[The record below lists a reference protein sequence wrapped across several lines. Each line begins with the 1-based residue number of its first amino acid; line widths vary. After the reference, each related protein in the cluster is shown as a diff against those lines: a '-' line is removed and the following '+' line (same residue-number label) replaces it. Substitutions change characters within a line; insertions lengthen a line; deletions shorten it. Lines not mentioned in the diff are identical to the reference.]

1 MNHMPGDSSKR
12 QRIPPMFVR
21 LQKLMC
27 FPLRVWAPSTPESG
41 TQGVLRPC
49 DTTGNGR
56 WENSDLRRKEQKTKV
71 RNNITNPCDTV

>member
-1 MNHMPGDSSKR
+1 
-12 QRIPPMFVR
+12 
-21 LQKLMC
+21 MC

-41 TQGVLRPC
+41 TQGVLEAVV

-71 RNNITNPCDTV
+71 RNNITNLCDIV